1 MIRRIREFMFN
12 ILQELQ
18 NYHGGLCSTLTRGIP
33 PVAHAQH
40 GFAAPTPIGL
50 RSKQLEQQQRI
61 PSCPTAPPVVQLAQ
75 IRSQNRRSPSGP
87 GTRAARSHG
96 SQPKQVIWLK
106 KPTPCVLKGPQQQ
119 LPVTSYSAGSWKHR
133 AWCARTVNTG
143 LLWKAS
149 GPLTVWWARVYTLH
163 LSHLTQKLRIAIL
176 PSTKYMKYLQSILL
190 DKVLV
195 PLQNIHTEKQYH
207 VNPLFNVAI
216 KGSYLPLPILLL
228 RSSLSTLLW
237 RPSSATKPNASAS
250 LVAT

>member
-18 NYHGGLCSTLTRGIP
+18 NYHGGLCNTLTRGIL

-106 KPTPCVLKGPQQQ
+106 AYAVCPEGPSAAAPSYLVFCRQLEAQSMMHTHSKYRASLKG
-119 LPVTSYSAGSWKHR
+119 
-133 AWCARTVNTG
+133 
-143 LLWKAS
+143 
-149 GPLTVWWARVYTLH
+149 
-163 LSHLTQKLRIAIL
+163 
-176 PSTKYMKYLQSILL
+176 
-190 DKVLV
+190 
-195 PLQNIHTEKQYH
+195 
-207 VNPLFNVAI
+207 
-216 KGSYLPLPILLL
+216 L
-228 RSSLSTLLW
+228 RSTDSLMSKSLY
-237 RPSSATKPNASAS
+237 PSFIPPNSKTANCYTTFYQVHEIPPKSFA
-250 LVAT
+250 